1 MLINKKYGFKYQY
14 FTNLLSFDGILDIK
28 RKNSIISLDRLKKHQ
43 IDTKYL
49 IKKLTKTSYNNNED
63 QYNEINYDDIKG
75 ILMDFHILLGVEKMD
90 ITLKKI
96 LVVNY
101 IEGDDEF
108 ILGNDF
114 IRDFDVEIEDVYDKQ
129 LLRQLK
135 FTVQLNEIDEYIH
148 NDFDNIND
156 EATSSISAGSN
167 AVRKRRMK
175 EKNVDDLTH
184 HDDAYASS
192 ADNVAEQNNNI
203 NSRTSRTSTLKNFVE
218 TVRNT
223 FTKHYYCMIVA
234 FIIFLGT
241 ISSIPD
247 ERCKYS
253 IDRTNWITNEDCEV
267 KCLSKAYHLIF
278 KDDVDWLIT
287 LENDAA
293 SLNTSLTS
301 TNERCLNKLKRKSP
315 IYDLELISDNMYNI
329 RASYKSLLKYYG
341 NDLWTQRERHIKDIK
356 TIVEFSP
363 SDWLLFF
370 INQRKKRIDY
380 INKLFLSISENDKN
394 ENFVNMMED
403 IHIELINIIDDIIKV
418 QFELEKQQ
426 SEDNIFD
433 CLDLLMTELN
443 YAKLYTEKL
452 REKNIII
459 NHIFMKLKV
468 DIIKILEKRNF
479 NNDEIEIINH
489 FLEQEQI
496 NRNIFLENI

>member
-1 MLINKKYGFKYQY
+1 
-14 FTNLLSFDGILDIK
+14 
-28 RKNSIISLDRLKKHQ
+28 
-43 IDTKYL
+43 
-49 IKKLTKTSYNNNED
+49 
-63 QYNEINYDDIKG
+63 
-75 ILMDFHILLGVEKMD
+75 MDFHILLGVEKMD

-135 FTVQLNEIDEYIH
+135 FTVQLNEIDDYIH

-203 NSRTSRTSTLKNFVE
+203 NSRTSR
-218 TVRNT
+218 
-223 FTKHYYCMIVA
+223 
-234 FIIFLGT
+234 T

-403 IHIELINIIDDIIKV
+403 IHIELINIIDDIKKA
-418 QFELEKQQ
+418 LEKQQ

>member
-63 QYNEINYDDIKG
+63 QYNEINYDDIK
-75 ILMDFHILLGVEKMD
+75 
-90 ITLKKI
+90 
-96 LVVNY
+96 VVNY

-135 FTVQLNEIDEYIH
+135 FTVQLNEIDDYIH

-203 NSRTSRTSTLKNFVE
+203 NSRTSR
-218 TVRNT
+218 
-223 FTKHYYCMIVA
+223 
-234 FIIFLGT
+234 T

-403 IHIELINIIDDIIKV
+403 IHIELINIIDDIKKA
-418 QFELEKQQ
+418 LEKQQ

-496 NRNIFLENI
+496 NLVFYVTVD